1 MTEEKKEEPRQFLG
15 IVSQYI
21 KDLSFENVNPIS
33 QLQGAEKQPNI
44 DIQLKVDI
52 NKGSESN
59 MYNVSLIT
67 NVQAKLEDKPMF
79 ILDLNYM
86 GEFAVEGFS
95 EELLAPILYIECP
108 RLLFPFAR
116 SIIANAVSE
125 GGFPPLYLAPV
136 NFVDLYQQQQQSEGQ
151 TIQ

>member
-33 QLQGAEKQPNI
+33 QLQGADKQPNI